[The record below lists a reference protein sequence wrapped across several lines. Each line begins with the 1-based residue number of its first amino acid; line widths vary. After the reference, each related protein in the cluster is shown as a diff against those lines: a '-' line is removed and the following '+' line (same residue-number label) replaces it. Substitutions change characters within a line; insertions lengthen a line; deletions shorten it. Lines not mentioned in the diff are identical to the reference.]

1 MSSFQIIVGSMLGGT
16 EYVGEACEEQLN
28 TLNHQVNLYLKPDL
42 SSILEKTFSGDH
54 LPNNHQEL
62 AQKNNQM
69 KTWLICTSTHGAG
82 DFPDNIQK
90 FVEDLKNCD
99 QDLSSINFM
108 IIAIGDSSYD
118 TFCKAGIELNKLLI
132 TKGCNELLPIKTL
145 DMSQDIDPEDLA
157 QLWLSQNKDL
167 L

>member
-1 MSSFQIIVGSMLGGT
+1 MSSFQIIVGSMLGAT

-28 TLNHQVNLYLKPDL
+28 ALNHQVDLHLKPNF
-42 SSILEKTFSGDH
+42 SSILNATLSQTDG
-54 LPNNHQEL
+54 
-62 AQKNNQM
+62 KNS
-69 KTWLICTSTHGAG
+69 TWLICTSTHGAG

-90 FVEDLKNCD
+90 FVADLTNCD

-118 TFCKAGIELNKLLI
+118 TFCKAGADINKLLI

>member
-1 MSSFQIIVGSMLGGT
+1 MSALLTIRKLNMSSFQIIVGSMLGGT
-16 EYVGEACEEQLN
+16 EYVAEACEEQLK
-28 TLNHQVNLYLKPDL
+28 TLNHEVNLHLKPNF
-42 SSILEKTFSGDH
+42 SSILANTLEQKT
-54 LPNNHQEL
+54 NNIS
-62 AQKNNQM
+62 
-69 KTWLICTSTHGAG
+69 TWLICTSTHGAG
-82 DFPDNIQK
+82 DFPDNILT

-118 TFCKAGIELNKLLI
+118 TFCKAGMELNKLLI
-132 TKGCNELLPIKTL
+132 TKGCKELIPITTL

-157 QLWLSQNKDL
+157 QLWLIKNNDL